1 MPQRFP
7 SKVDW
12 WIGALLFVAPAGA
25 LFSAATL
32 AREGQLVVGLVPVAF
47 IVLLYVGL
55 VWPISYEVGDDGL
68 VIRFGLA
75 RSRVPYATLKA
86 VRPTR
91 SPLSSP
97 ALSLDRLHL
106 DSGNP
111 LGPNISPADREGFYA
126 ALLAKAPHLKREGDA
141 LVSR

>member
-7 SKVDW
+7 SKIDT
-12 WIGALLFVAPAGA
+12 WIGALLFVAPLAALASAVMAMLHGQILTGLLPLVFIGA
-25 LFSAATL
+25 LYA
-32 AREGQLVVGLVPVAF
+32 
-47 IVLLYVGL
+47 GL
-55 VWPISYEVGDDGL
+55 VWPIAYELHDDAI

-75 RSRVPYATLKA
+75 RSRVPYAGLKA

-91 SPLSSP
+91 NPLSSP

-106 DSGNP
+106 DSGNRF
-111 LGPNISPADREGFYA
+111 GPNISPADREGFYA
-126 ALLAKAPHLKREGDA
+126 ALLAKAPHLRREGDA

>member
-12 WIGALLFVAPAGA
+12 WLGALLFVAPVMSLISGVAAIAAGA
-25 LFSAATL
+25 VLSGAIPIVF
-32 AREGQLVVGLVPVAF
+32 VA
-47 IVLLYVGL
+47 LLYVGL
-55 VWPISYEVGDDGL
+55 VWPIAYELHDTEL
-68 VIRFGLA
+68 VIRFGLM
-75 RSRVPYATLKA
+75 RSRIPYAGIKA

-91 SPLSSP
+91 SMLSSP
-97 ALSLDRLHL
+97 ALSLDRLHV

-111 LGPNISPADREGFYA
+111 LGPNISPADRDGFYT
-126 ALLAKAPHLKREGDA
+126 ALLQKAPHLRREGDA